1 MTGFLLRRLLGLA
14 LMLVAA
20 SLVVFAVMNVLPGD
34 PALLMLGTG
43 ASRATLAALR
53 HQMGLDLP
61 LWQQYLR
68 WAGGLL
74 RGDFGISYTYQT
86 PVAGLILARLGVTLP
101 LAAMSIGLAVVIA
114 IPVGVVAAT
123 HQGKA
128 ADAALMGAA
137 QLGVAVPNFWLG
149 LLLILLFAVRLGW
162 LPASGFPGWSGGLG
176 AGLAALLMPAVALAL
191 PQAAILARVTRSA
204 VIEAAGEDYV
214 RTARAKGLAAR
225 AAIWGHAL
233 PNALIPVVTILGF
246 QFSYLLAGTVVI
258 ENVFTLPGMG
268 RLLFQA
274 IAGRDLITVQDIVV
288 LLTGSVIVVNTL
300 VDLAYAAIDPRV
312 SLAGMPGRDDE
323 G

>member
-1 MTGFLLRRLLGLA
+1 MTRFLLRRLLGLA
-14 LMLVAA
+14 VMLVAA
-20 SLVVFAVMNVLPGD
+20 SLVVFVVMNVLPGD

-43 ASRATLAALR
+43 ATKSTLAALR

-74 RGDFGISYTYQT
+74 EGNFGISYTYQT
-86 PVAGLILARLGVTLP
+86 PVAGLILSRLWVTLP
-101 LAAMSIGLAVVIA
+101 LAGMSILLSVGIA
-114 IPVGVVAAT
+114 IPVGVIAAT
-123 HQGKA
+123 RQGKA

-149 LLLILLFAVRLGW
+149 LLLILVFAVRLHW
-162 LPASGFPGWSGGLG
+162 LPATGFPGWSHGILPGV
-176 AGLAALLMPAVALAL
+176 AALLMPAVSLAL

-233 PNALIPVVTILGF
+233 PNALIPVVTIMGF

-300 VDLAYAAIDPRV
+300 VDLTYAAIDPRISV
-312 SLAGMPGRDDE
+312 GGGER
-323 G
+323 

>member
-1 MTGFLLRRLLGLA
+1 MTRFLLRRLLGLA
-14 LMLVAA
+14 VMLVAA
-20 SLVVFAVMNVLPGD
+20 SLVVFVVMNVLPGD

-43 ASRATLAALR
+43 ATKSTLAALR

-74 RGDFGISYTYQT
+74 EGNFGISYTYQT
-86 PVAGLILARLGVTLP
+86 PVAGLILSRLWVTLP
-101 LAAMSIGLAVVIA
+101 LAGMSILLSVGIA
-114 IPVGVVAAT
+114 IPVGVFAAT
-123 HQGKA
+123 RQGKA

-149 LLLILLFAVRLGW
+149 LLLILVFAVRLHW
-162 LPASGFPGWSGGLG
+162 LPATGFPGWSHGILPGV
-176 AGLAALLMPAVALAL
+176 AALLMPAVSLAL

-233 PNALIPVVTILGF
+233 PNALIPVVTIMGF

-300 VDLAYAAIDPRV
+300 VDLAYAAIDPRISV
-312 SLAGMPGRDDE
+312 GGGER
-323 G
+323 

>member
-1 MTGFLLRRLLGLA
+1 LTRFLLRRLLGLA
-14 LMLVAA
+14 AMLVAA
-20 SLVVFAVMNVLPGD
+20 SLVVFVVMNVLPGD
-34 PALLMLGTG
+34 PALVMLGTG
-43 ASRATLAALR
+43 ATPGTLAALR

-61 LWQQYLR
+61 LWLQYLR

-74 RGDFGISYTYQT
+74 RGDFGISYTYQS
-86 PVAGLILARLGVTLP
+86 PVAGLIAARLGVTLP
-101 LAAMSIGLAVVIA
+101 LALMSILLSVSIA
-114 IPVGVVAAT
+114 IPVGVIAAT
-123 HQGKA
+123 RRGGT

-149 LLLILLFAVRLGW
+149 LLLILVFGVKLGW
-162 LPASGFPGWSGGLG
+162 LPATGFPGWSGGLLPG
-176 AGLAALLMPAVALAL
+176 IAALLMPAVSLAL

-233 PNALIPVVTILGF
+233 PNALIPVVTIMGF

-288 LLTGSVIVVNTL
+288 LLTASVIVVNTV

-312 SLAGMPGRDDE
+312 SVGGASGG
-323 G
+323 GA

>member
-1 MTGFLLRRLLGLA
+1 MTRFLLRRLLGLA
-14 LMLVAA
+14 VMLVAA
-20 SLVVFAVMNVLPGD
+20 SLVVFVVMNVLPGD

-43 ASRATLAALR
+43 ATKSTLAALR

-74 RGDFGISYTYQT
+74 EGNFGISYTYQT
-86 PVAGLILARLGVTLP
+86 PVAGLILSRLWVTLP
-101 LAAMSIGLAVVIA
+101 LAGMSILLSVGIA
-114 IPVGVVAAT
+114 IPVGVIAAT
-123 HQGKA
+123 RHGKA

-149 LLLILLFAVRLGW
+149 LLLILVFAVRLHW
-162 LPASGFPGWSGGLG
+162 LPATGFPGWSHGILPGV
-176 AGLAALLMPAVALAL
+176 AALLMPAVSLAL

-233 PNALIPVVTILGF
+233 PNALIPVVTIMGF

-300 VDLAYAAIDPRV
+300 VDLAYAAIDPRISV
-312 SLAGMPGRDDE
+312 GGGER
-323 G
+323 